1 MKKEIHQSLTFQ
13 RFNVLLE
20 IIFGFFMSICSFPRM
35 PIESIMRKRMGVQYF
50 GVMSTITLATIL
62 FFLPY
67 VVVYRTLLPMGE
79 VIKQEWLWY
88 LFMAVFLY
96 FSYLRWLEVKH
107 KPGFFD
113 FSRYGLSSGYTH
125 PRYRNFWMSILGK
138 NPNPRT
144 MYIYLEPL
152 PFLLAGL
159 LLCYMGMMLGYLLIF
174 CAVCYSGSYMA
185 GFYWG
190 DQQVYRV
197 INARIIAEEAE
208 DIIMDDKSPEDSRGV
223 QFLFSRPATNQDRE
237 RMRDALLDDDTN
249 DASPVY

>member
-1 MKKEIHQSLTFQ
+1 
-13 RFNVLLE
+13 
-20 IIFGFFMSICSFPRM
+20 
-35 PIESIMRKRMGVQYF
+35 
-50 GVMSTITLATIL
+50 
-62 FFLPY
+62 
-67 VVVYRTLLPMGE
+67 
-79 VIKQEWLWY
+79 
-88 LFMAVFLY
+88 
-96 FSYLRWLEVKH
+96 
-107 KPGFFD
+107 
-113 FSRYGLSSGYTH
+113 
-125 PRYRNFWMSILGK
+125 
-138 NPNPRT
+138 